1 MTEFERRRGALLR
14 VADLCSWKLYFWTF
28 AVIGVT
34 IMLTT
39 LTIDLL
45 LRSCLEEHEYAHV
58 DMAVRAH
65 FGEHFPVLFGN

>member
-1 MTEFERRRGALLR
+1 MTEFERRRGVLSA

-28 AVIGVT
+28 AVIVVT

-39 LTIDLL
+39 LTIDRLL
-45 LRSCLEEHEYAHV
+45 NSCLDEHEYAHV

-65 FGEHFPVLFGN
+65 FGEHFPAIFGN